1 MSEALTLNGVSL
13 ASMAYMLPDISGIM
27 STPAR
32 RGENVTVPGRHGA
45 IRTRNKRFDPAEI
58 VLPLWILGCEE
69 DGSIP
74 VGSTEAEEF
83 FNRRDELLKLLY
95 SDTLI
100 LEYTRPDGRAVQAS
114 VEVAGDPVDFTRV
127 GAQPIGKIAVA
138 LTVTDAFWSDSATVT
153 QTVTGSTGVVQA
165 LTAFEGATAPMA
177 DLVLTFG
184 PCNNPTLTAG
194 NRFVTYNGVI
204 SAGRQL
210 VMNTSNWTVGPGTG
224 TSWSPDLRQ
233 VTFGPGPTWFELAPT
248 VETVTFT
255 HTGGGSATCSIA
267 GHRKYLSP

>member
-13 ASMAYMLPDISGIM
+13 ASLAYMLPDISGIM

-45 IRTRNKRFDPAEI
+45 IRNRNKRFDPGEL

-74 VGSTEAEEF
+74 GGSTAAEEF
-83 FNRRDELLKLLY
+83 FKRRDELLRLLY
-95 SDTLI
+95 SDPLI
-100 LEYTRPDGRAVQAS
+100 LEYTRPDGLAVQAS
-114 VEVAGDPVDFTRV
+114 VEMAADPVDFTRV
-127 GAQPIGKIAVA
+127 AAQPIGKIAVA
-138 LTVTDAFWSDSATVT
+138 LSVTGAFWSDSATVT
-153 QTVTGSTGVVQA
+153 QTVTGTSGVVQA

-184 PCNNPTLTAG
+184 PCNNPSLTAG
-194 NRFVTYNGVI
+194 NRYVTYNEVI
-204 SAGRQL
+204 SSGRQL
-210 VMNTSNWTVGPGTG
+210 VINTSNWTVSPGTG
-224 TSWSPDLRQ
+224 SAWSPDPRL
-233 VTFGPGPTWFELAPT
+233 VEFGPGPTWFELSPT
-248 VETVTFT
+248 AESVTFT